1 MHPRD
6 LRVVCNQASTLMTY
20 PEIRARLVDQLEPQY
35 VDLALKMCVNLV
47 APRICELT
55 SVDERRAAIMT
66 WPKDDGGLRGELQ
79 MMVSRLW
86 RRNKKKPPGGGLV
99 SKV

>member
-1 MHPRD
+1 M
-6 LRVVCNQASTLMTY
+6 CNQASTLMTY

-35 VDLALKMCVNLV
+35 VELALKMCVNLV

>member
-6 LRVVCNQASTLMTY
+6 LRVVCNQASGLITY
-20 PEIRARLVDQLEPQY
+20 PEIRAELAKQLEPQY

-47 APRICELT
+47 APRICELA
-55 SVDERRAAIMT
+55 SKEERRAAIMT
-66 WPKDDGGLRGELQ
+66 WPEDDGGLRGELQ

-86 RRNKKKPPGGGLV
+86 RRRLG
-99 SKV
+99 

>member
-6 LRVVCNQASTLMTY
+6 LRVVCNQASTLITY

-55 SVDERRAAIMT
+55 SVDERRAAIMA
-66 WPKDDGGLRGELQ
+66 WPEDDGGLRGELQ

-86 RRNKKKPPGGGLV
+86 RRRLG
-99 SKV
+99 

>member
-6 LRVVCNQASTLMTY
+6 LRVICNQASGLITY
-20 PEIRARLVDQLEPQY
+20 PEIRAELAKQLEPQY

-55 SVDERRAAIMT
+55 SVEERRAAIMT
-66 WPKDDGGLRGELQ
+66 WSEDDGGLRGELQ

-86 RRNKKKPPGGGLV
+86 RRRLG
-99 SKV
+99 

>member
-6 LRVVCNQASTLMTY
+6 LRVTCNQASGLITY
-20 PEIRARLVDQLEPQY
+20 PKIRAQLAEQLEPQY
-35 VDLALKMCVNLV
+35 VDLALKICVNLV

-55 SVDERRAAIMT
+55 SVEERRAAIMT
-66 WPKDDGGLRGELQ
+66 WPEDDGGLRGELQ

-86 RRNKKKPPGGGLV
+86 RRRLG
-99 SKV
+99 

>member
-6 LRVVCNQASTLMTY
+6 LRGVCNQASTLITY

-35 VDLALKMCVNLV
+35 VDLALKICVNLI

-66 WPKDDGGLRGELQ
+66 WPEDDGGLRAELQ

-86 RRNKKKPPGGGLV
+86 RRRLG
-99 SKV
+99 